1 MATTTPTPSRT
12 SVPRDEYVPGG
23 WATFAGIVLFVAAFF
38 SAMWGLAAILNDKAV
53 TVGGSGVIIADF
65 TTWGWVHLLLG
76 VLMAL
81 TAGGLLTGQNWARWT
96 AVFFAVVNAMA
107 QVTAIT
113 AFPIYGLVVIA
124 LDITVIYQLTK
135 NYVPARD

>member
-1 MATTTPTPSRT
+1 MATTTPTPSR
-12 SVPRDEYVPGG
+12 SVPRDEYVPTG

-76 VLMAL
+76 VFMAL
-81 TAGGLLTGQNWARWT
+81 TAGGLLSGQSWARWT
-96 AVFFAVVNAMA
+96 AVFFAVVNACA
-107 QVTAIT
+107 QVAAFS
-113 AFPIYGLVVIA
+113 AFPLYSLAVLA
-124 LDITVIYQLTK
+124 LDVTVIYQLTK